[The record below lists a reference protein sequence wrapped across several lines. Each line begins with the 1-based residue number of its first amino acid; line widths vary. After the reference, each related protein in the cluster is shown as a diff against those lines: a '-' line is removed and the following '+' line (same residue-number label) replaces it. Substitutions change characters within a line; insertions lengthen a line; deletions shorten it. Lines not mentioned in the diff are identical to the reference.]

1 MSSFFKTKGIVKM
14 KTSKITIKSLF
25 GISEQQINGNSIE
38 ITGQKGAGKTS
49 VLDAIRYCLTNR
61 SNRDWIIKEGENEGE
76 IIVETDSG
84 LTIDRKA
91 RTNKADSININENGN
106 RITKP
111 ETFLKS
117 IITPLQ
123 LNPVEF
129 TQMTKQEQNRAILD
143 LIDFQ
148 WDMNWIKEQFGEIP
162 QGVDYEQNILQI
174 LNDIQSE
181 NGVYFQSRQD
191 INREIRNKK
200 AFVEDIAKDIPSNYQ
215 AEKWKN
221 YDLSSK
227 YEELMKIR
235 DRNNKIERARA
246 FKDSYDNKLRGI
258 EATREMEIS
267 SAEKAIAV
275 EKDNL
280 NSTIARLK
288 AEIKACEDK
297 LLTID
302 DKLQDKVKIAN
313 SNYDVAKAKLD
324 SDIGVAE
331 QFISLPITP
340 VDDLQNEINEA
351 EKMMK
356 HLNEYFRMTSMQSEI
371 AELKEVSEAYT
382 EKIELARE
390 LPGEILETATL
401 PVEGLTVKD
410 GIPLINGLPIS
421 NRSDG
426 ELLEL
431 CVDIAIHN
439 PSGLQ
444 IILID
449 GAEKLDDIS
458 RKKLYE
464 KCKDKGLQFIATRT
478 TNDSELLVTE
488 L

>member
-1 MSSFFKTKGIVKM
+1 MKGIVKM

-143 LIDFQ
+143 LIDFK

-200 AFVEDIAKDIPSNYQ
+200 AFVEDIAKDIPSDYQ

-267 SAEKAIAV
+267 GAEKVIAN

-340 VDDLQNEINEA
+340 VGDLQNEINEA

>member
-1 MSSFFKTKGIVKM
+1 MKGIVKM

-129 TQMTKQEQNRAILD
+129 TRMTKQEQNRAILD
-143 LIDFQ
+143 LIDFK

-200 AFVEDIAKDIPSNYQ
+200 AFVEDIAKDIPSDYQ

-267 SAEKAIAV
+267 GAEKVIAN

>member
-1 MSSFFKTKGIVKM
+1 M

-143 LIDFQ
+143 LIDFK

-200 AFVEDIAKDIPSNYQ
+200 AFVENIAKDIPSDYQ
-215 AEKWKN
+215 AEKWEN

-267 SAEKAIAV
+267 GAEKVIAN

>member
-1 MSSFFKTKGIVKM
+1 M

-200 AFVEDIAKDIPSNYQ
+200 AFVEDIAKDIPSDYQ

-267 SAEKAIAV
+267 GAEKVIAN

>member
-1 MSSFFKTKGIVKM
+1 M

-61 SNRDWIIKEGENEGE
+61 SNRDCIIKEGENEGE

-143 LIDFQ
+143 LIDFK

-200 AFVEDIAKDIPSNYQ
+200 AFVEDIAKDIPSDYQ

-267 SAEKAIAV
+267 GAEKVIAN

>member
-1 MSSFFKTKGIVKM
+1 M

-61 SNRDWIIKEGENEGE
+61 SNRDLIIKEGENEGE

-143 LIDFQ
+143 LIDFK

-200 AFVEDIAKDIPSNYQ
+200 AFVEDIAKDIPSDYQ

-267 SAEKAIAV
+267 GAEKVIAN

>member
-1 MSSFFKTKGIVKM
+1 MKGIVKM

-143 LIDFQ
+143 LIDFK

-200 AFVEDIAKDIPSNYQ
+200 AFVEDIAKDIPSDYQ

-267 SAEKAIAV
+267 GAEKVIAN

-313 SNYDVAKAKLD
+313 SNYDVAKTKLD

-464 KCKDKGLQFIATRT
+464 KCKNKGLQFIATRT

>member
-1 MSSFFKTKGIVKM
+1 MKGIVKM

-106 RITKP
+106 KITKP

-200 AFVEDIAKDIPSNYQ
+200 AFVEDIAKDIPSDYQ

-267 SAEKAIAV
+267 GAEKVIAN

-288 AEIKACEDK
+288 AEIKACKDK

>member
-1 MSSFFKTKGIVKM
+1 MKGIVKM

-84 LTIDRKA
+84 LTIERKA

-143 LIDFQ
+143 LIDFK

-200 AFVEDIAKDIPSNYQ
+200 AFVEDIAKDIPSDYQ

-267 SAEKAIAV
+267 GAEKVIAN

>member
-1 MSSFFKTKGIVKM
+1 MKGIVKM

-91 RTNKADSININENGN
+91 RTNKADSININENGK

-143 LIDFQ
+143 LIDFK

-200 AFVEDIAKDIPSNYQ
+200 AFVEDIAKDIPSDYQ

-267 SAEKAIAV
+267 GAEKVIAN

-356 HLNEYFRMTSMQSEI
+356 HLNEYFRMTSMQFEI